1 MSHSLT
7 DLRMFEIITD
17 ILKEYQ
23 YSNSILLLSVFRDDV
38 LILFRKV
45 KKHLPEFLNIA
56 DSILHC
62 LNLRMKFRIEKK
74 QFSISSKIV
83 ISPTVCI

>member
-56 DSILHC
+56 DSIHPL
-62 LNLRMKFRIEKK
+62 LKFTHEISYRKK
-74 QFSISSKIV
+74 TIFNI
-83 ISPTVCI
+83 